1 MERPSPFWQLA
12 TTRLILRK
20 LEPEDFDSLC
30 RILQDP
36 EVMYAY
42 EGPFSREEVQ
52 AWLDKML
59 TRYKQEGVAL
69 YAVCLKE
76 TGRMIGQCGLTMQD
90 IPGSR
95 GLEGGYL
102 FEKAYWHRGGRR
114 PLPGLCL

>member
-42 EGPFSREEVQ
+42 EGPFP
-52 AWLDKML
+52 
-59 TRYKQEGVAL
+59 
-69 YAVCLKE
+69 
-76 TGRMIGQCGLTMQD
+76 GRKCR
-90 IPGSR
+90 PGWI
-95 GLEGGYL
+95 
-102 FEKAYWHRGGRR
+102 K
-114 PLPGLCL
+114 C

>member
-1 MERPSPFWQLA
+1 MERPCPFWQLA

-59 TRYKQEGVAL
+59 TRYK
-69 YAVCLKE
+69 
-76 TGRMIGQCGLTMQD
+76 
-90 IPGSR
+90 
-95 GLEGGYL
+95 
-102 FEKAYWHRGGRR
+102 
-114 PLPGLCL
+114 

>member
-42 EGPFSREEVQ
+42 EGPFSR
-52 AWLDKML
+52 
-59 TRYKQEGVAL
+59 
-69 YAVCLKE
+69 
-76 TGRMIGQCGLTMQD
+76 
-90 IPGSR
+90 PGWI
-95 GLEGGYL
+95 
-102 FEKAYWHRGGRR
+102 K
-114 PLPGLCL
+114 C